1 MAEYMKYP
9 SKWRHIHNKLLW
21 SDFHK
26 EGLES
31 LILEKL
37 GKKF

>member
-9 SKWRHIHNKLLW
+9 SKWRLIHNKYL

-37 GKKF
+37 GKEF